1 MLPNNFVS
9 ASIRDKFQCHYRL
22 TVGWYEGD
30 KFNTAIITD
39 PTSIYFNVSKSLYQR
54 DSAVSV
60 IKLYNI
66 DPSIRECIYQDRLLM
81 DREKAKVFTLEAGY
95 GETLTLV
102 TTGRIQQCYSELQG
116 VDMVTTI
123 EVMDPDILNQFTSV
137 TFEAGTTFKEA
148 YQFLASQFPNLLS
161 GECGQLEGE
170 FRSPT
175 IFEGNTYW
183 LMNQLTGGHTFV
195 DNGKV
200 NTLNDNEV
208 LKESGAYYIT
218 SETGLLGTPR
228 RYDTILEVS
237 MLFEPKLKLG
247 QLIEIKSDTQSRF
260 NGQYRVNGI
269 THDCTISS
277 AECGTRTTTI
287 QIIYLNWLEDS
298 NNAITGST
306 QKVGAAEV
314 KNNKVQPLSSR
325 ISATARAVYEFV
337 QKNNGKIP
345 NVWIIPQVISWQDLL
360 KHNNQDNEIKSD
372 LTLSKT
378 ANCEAIAHKV
388 YDFVN
393 KYFRGKKITINS
405 GFRTIANNKREGG
418 VANSQHLY
426 GRAVDFK
433 VSGVTAKTLAKTA
446 KNSGMFS
453 WVGEYSTWVHV
464 DVRN

>member
-1 MLPNNFVS
+1 MLPDNFIS
-9 ASIRDKFQCHYRL
+9 MAYRDKFQCHYRL
-22 TVGWYEGD
+22 TVGWYEGN
-30 KFNTAIITD
+30 KLQTAIITD

-66 DPSIRECIYQDRLLM
+66 APHIRECIYQDRLLM
-81 DREKAKVFTLEAGY
+81 DREKAKLFTLEAGY
-95 GETLTLV
+95 GDTLTLV

-137 TFEAGTTFKEA
+137 TFDAGTTFEEA
-148 YQFLASQFPNLLS
+148 YKFLVSQFPTLLS
-161 GECGQLEGE
+161 GECGQLQGE

-208 LKESGAYYIT
+208 LKESGAYLIT

-247 QLIEIKSDTQSRF
+247 QLIEIQSSTQSRF

-287 QIIYLNWLEDS
+287 QIVYLNWLEDS
-298 NNAITGST
+298 NSATTGST
-306 QKVGAAEV
+306 QKVGAAAV
-314 KNNKVQPLSSR
+314 VNNKVQPLNSKV
-325 ISATARAVYEFV
+325 SASAKATYEYV
-337 QKNNGKIP
+337 QQNNGKVP
-345 NVWIIPQVISWQDLL
+345 NTWIIPQVISWKDML
-360 KHNNQDNEIKSD
+360 KHNNKENELKAD
-372 LTLSKT
+372 LTLDKT
-378 ANCEAIAHKV
+378 ANSEAIARKV
-388 YDFVN
+388 YNFVN
-393 KYFRGKKITINS
+393 TYFRGKKITINS

-418 VANSQHLY
+418 VANSQHLH
-426 GRAVDFK
+426 GRAIDFK
-433 VSGVTAKTLAKTA
+433 LSGVSAKSLAKIA
-446 KNSGMFS
+446 RNSRMFS
-453 WVGEYSTWVHV
+453 WVGEYSSWVHV